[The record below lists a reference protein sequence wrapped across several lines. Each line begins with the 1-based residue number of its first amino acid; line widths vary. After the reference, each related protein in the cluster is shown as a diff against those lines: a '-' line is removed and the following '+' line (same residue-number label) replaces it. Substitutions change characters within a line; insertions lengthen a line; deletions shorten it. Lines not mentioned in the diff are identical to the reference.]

1 VPQVPNIQ
9 SFDIKLGSISPLLL
23 MNGIL
28 GRERPV
34 ITMTRGRNKRL
45 NRYLCYMTSRLVL
58 LQLHGKH
65 ELFWKVAFWYLN
77 NSNALLLASLHGI
90 DKNLYRTLT
99 TRELVHLLKKVDTLR
114 GKKAQTNISV
124 KMDYHRT
131 YIPKGDT
138 YRPLGVPSL
147 EWRIYSRMLL
157 GFLTIACPLNS
168 TQHGF
173 IPHRG
178 TLTAWKTILLKVIK
192 SPNIYEIDLKQCFPS
207 INLVRLETDLINRF
221 HFPYAVARFFVSL
234 NYSIPSLPKDQKLD
248 ESQFN
253 SLSLASKAGLAS
265 DQVDYPTVSK
275 KAWFLE
281 LPWPSIEATAKVK
294 VNLPGRNLAPGAR
307 RQIPEYAGRLP
318 SYETGIPG
326 DIMETFIRSFEPMGK
341 RWDRLV
347 VSTAVNLDKQHYHLE
362 PEDRPKTIRLTANNI
377 EILKWLGT
385 AQGGPLSP
393 FLAAIVIDGIDDL
406 LPKGVEVIKYA
417 DDMIFYGKNLPE
429 FINNGGLSKV
439 LTHQGLTLHPEKS
452 GWVRVAFT
460 WHKPL
465 KFLGLVFDGSLQT
478 LTSQTRKGAKLLYD
492 KAAMLN
498 NYFDAEAIAT
508 RSRDWFIKRYLHSL
522 RMGIRYVS
530 FNIMGITIPDIPLV
544 VDALQYNLSH
554 YYREMLKYQMESGG
568 DKFLVYV
575 IFFWRMLF
583 ELPGNILRSLDLKRL
598 MTFHDKDAAREFI
611 KAVFDKQGKI
621 KISLASD
628 HIIPNKEGPFLIF
641 QKNAP
646 YTEPDGI
653 SPTLGHIDPNWFS
666 KVILPGKY
674 VYERI
679 IQVLSLDGGSRLVQH
694 EVNDS
699 VVRSNTPTDITTA
712 PVSFSDYFTWFNS
725 RTEFFTEFNNKY
737 LNSFRNRFTFE
748 NLVKSELAG
757 LILSRMYTGRWDLG
771 DIAQDFSFKHH
782 PASLA
787 AMLLRKY
794 KSITLFTGSSLAIHE
809 MSLILSRVTKIKPKI
824 KFDISKSSEEARTTS
839 PWDSGSFYV

>member
-1 VPQVPNIQ
+1 
-9 SFDIKLGSISPLLL
+9 

-28 GRERPV
+28 GREKPTIV
-34 ITMTRGRNKRL
+34 MTRGRNKRL

-58 LQLHGKH
+58 LHSRGKH
-65 ELFWKVAFWYLN
+65 ELFWKIAFWYLN

-90 DKNLYRTLT
+90 DKNLYRTLST
-99 TRELVHLLKKVDTLR
+99 GELVKLLKKVNLLR
-114 GKKAQTNISV
+114 GQKAQTNIAV

-157 GFLTIACPLNS
+157 GFITIACPVNS

-173 IPHRG
+173 IPNRG

-221 HFPYAVARFFVSL
+221 HFPYAVARFFVSI
-234 NYSIPSLPKDQKLD
+234 NYSIPSLPKEQKLD

-253 SLSLASKAGLAS
+253 SLSLAAKAGLAS
-265 DQVDYPTVSK
+265 EQVDYPTVDPK
-275 KAWFLE
+275 KWFLE

-294 VNLPGRNLAPGAR
+294 VNLPGRDLSSTAR
-307 RQIPEYAGRLP
+307 RQIPEFAGRLP

-326 DIMETFIRSFEPMGK
+326 DVMETFIRSFEPMGK

-362 PEDRPKTIRLTANNI
+362 PEDRPKSIRLTANNI
-377 EILKWLGT
+377 EILKWMGT

-393 FLAAIVIDGIDDL
+393 YLAAIVIDGIDSL
-406 LPKGVEVIKYA
+406 LPKGVQVVKYA
-417 DDMIFYGKNLPE
+417 DDMIFYGPDLPD
-429 FINNGGLSKV
+429 FVNNGGLNKV
-439 LTHQGLTLHPEKS
+439 LIHQGLTLHPEKS
-452 GWVRVAFT
+452 GWVRWAYT

-465 KFLGLVFDGSLQT
+465 KFLGLVFDGNAQT
-478 LTSQTRKGAKLLYD
+478 LMSKTRKGASLLYD

-498 NYFDAEAIAT
+498 NYFDAEAITT
-508 RSRDWFIKRYLHSL
+508 RSRDWFIRRYLYSM
-522 RMGIRYVS
+522 RMGVKYVS
-530 FNIMGITIPDIPLV
+530 FNIMGITIPDVPLV
-544 VDALQYNLSH
+544 MDALQYNLSH

-568 DKFLVYV
+568 SQFVVYI
-575 IFFWRMLF
+575 IFFWRFLF
-583 ELPGNILRSLDLKRL
+583 ELPGNILRSLDIRRL
-598 MTFHDKDAAREFI
+598 MLFNDKDAAREFI
-611 KAVFDKQGKI
+611 NAVFDKQGRI

-628 HIIPNKEGPFLIF
+628 HVIPNKDSPFDIF
-641 QKNAP
+641 QKDAP
-646 YTEPDGI
+646 YTDPDGI
-653 SPTLGHIDPNWFS
+653 SPRLGSIDPDWFK
-666 KVILPGKY
+666 KVSIPGKY
-674 VYERI
+674 IFEKVS
-679 IQVLSLDGGSRLVQH
+679 QVLSLDGGSRLTLN
-694 EVNDS
+694 EVDDR
-699 VVRSNTPTDITTA
+699 VVRSNSPTDISPS
-712 PVSFSDYFTWFNS
+712 PVSFSDYFTWFGS

-737 LNSFRNRFTFE
+737 LNAFRNRFTFE

-782 PASLA
+782 PSSLA
-787 AMLLRKY
+787 ALLLRKY
-794 KSITLFTGSSLAIHE
+794 KSITLFTGSSFAIHE
-809 MSLILSRVTKIKPKI
+809 MSLILSRVTKIKPKY
-824 KFDISKSSEEARTTS
+824 KYDLSKSSEEARTNS
-839 PWDSGSFYV
+839 AWDHGSFYV